1 MIQKLV
7 YSMELN
13 DVDISCCNFSYVYEQ
28 RNISKV
34 HEIAID
40 EDEVYS
46 SKEACNFLLLE
57 DYYLCFAWNK
67 LYKKYLFKDISYPV
81 GKINEDEY
89 WSWKAVSRANGVVC
103 SETVVYNYLQRNNSI
118 MHSDKYNPLFVIEAK
133 SEMCDYIDEKYPEI
147 SDICREDFIYTC
159 LFQALRTKNI
169 LGKDKTKLYIPQIKS
184 YAKKYKPSKKY
195 FKSLP
200 IKKKIRL
207 ISISNCFG
215 LVCNLQNALNIGNKS
230 NIG

>member
-1 MIQKLV
+1 MNKKYDKKSVLFSLSIILLTVVLFFFSLTYQYK
-7 YSMELN
+7 
-13 DVDISCCNFSYVYEQ
+13 SYV
-28 RNISKV
+28 
-34 HEIAID
+34 
-40 EDEVYS
+40 
-46 SKEACNFLLLE
+46 KEYN
-57 DYYLCFAWNK
+57 
-67 LYKKYLFKDISYPV
+67 S
-81 GKINEDEY
+81 KIN
-89 WSWKAVSRANGVVC
+89 
-103 SETVVYNYLQRNNSI
+103 SI
-118 MHSDKYNPLFVIEAK
+118 VNEVLS
-133 SEMCDYIDEKYPEI
+133 KYPEI

-169 LGKDKTKLYIPQIKS
+169 LDKDKIKLYIPQIKS
-184 YAKKYKPSKKY
+184 YVKKYKPSKKY

>member
-1 MIQKLV
+1 
-7 YSMELN
+7 
-13 DVDISCCNFSYVYEQ
+13 
-28 RNISKV
+28 
-34 HEIAID
+34 
-40 EDEVYS
+40 
-46 SKEACNFLLLE
+46 
-57 DYYLCFAWNK
+57 
-67 LYKKYLFKDISYPV
+67 
-81 GKINEDEY
+81 
-89 WSWKAVSRANGVVC
+89 
-103 SETVVYNYLQRNNSI
+103 

-133 SEMCDYIDEKYPEI
+133 SEMCAYIDEKYPEI

-169 LGKDKTKLYIPQIKS
+169 LDKDKIKLYIPQIKS
-184 YAKKYKPSKKY
+184 YVKKYKPSKKY